1 MLLRPLNFI
10 LLDEPTHHL
19 DIQSKDVL
27 KQALKDYDGT
37 FLIVSHDRDFLHGL
51 TDRLFE
57 VKDGRLRDHHM
68 DILELIERNK
78 ALVQEMNATPK
89 VAAKPAP
96 AKAAPAGDDREAR
109 KEREKE
115 ARRLRTV
122 VERAEAEMAK
132 LEGEQK
138 QLEASIATGSL
149 DTDALQNGYAR
160 LGVIAERTAELM
172 RDWEEAGAK
181 LDQLVK
187 QEA

>member
-1 MLLRPLNFI
+1 
-10 LLDEPTHHL
+10 
-19 DIQSKDVL
+19 
-27 KQALKDYDGT
+27 
-37 FLIVSHDRDFLHGL
+37 
-51 TDRLFE
+51 